1 MADILSDNEIDILL
15 SATGEYT
22 PPVEIKSLGQL
33 AEYLDEEIANY
44 RRQWDEANR
53 ERHAATRSIELLQPL
68 RDAVANIQRK
78 KRGKK

>member
-22 PPVEIKSLGQL
+22 PPVKIESIGQL

-53 ERHAATRSIELLQPL
+53 ERQAANRAIELLKPL
-68 RDAVANIQRK
+68 LDAVANIQRK

>member
-1 MADILSDNEIDILL
+1 MAEILSQDEIDILL

-53 ERHAATRSIELLQPL
+53 ERQAATRSIELLQPL